1 MAIISAVDV
10 GRWERVARFSV
21 EEAKLRNEK
30 VYFLH
35 CVEVPKVGSMVAE
48 KVLEEEGEKMG
59 REMLAKC
66 AELAREKG
74 VEFET
79 VLSKEKNVAKF
90 ILDFADK
97 VNASIIIIG
106 TTKKT
111 KTGKILF
118 GSVAQDIILNSK
130 QPVVCLK

>member
-1 MAIISAVDV
+1 MAIISAVDLQ
-10 GRWERVARFSV
+10 RWERIAKFAI
-21 EEAKLRNEK
+21 EEAKIRNEK
-30 VYFLH
+30 IYFLH

-59 REMLAKC
+59 MEMLSKC
-66 AELAREKG
+66 AEIAKREG

-79 VLSKEKNVAKF
+79 VLSKDKSVAKF
-90 ILDFADK
+90 IIEFADK
-97 VNASIIIIG
+97 INASLIIIG

-111 KTGKILF
+111 KAGKILF
-118 GSVAQDIILNSK
+118 GSVARDVILNSK